1 MFCIVVPC
9 YKEDPEVVKRTVA
22 PLLEKGYQVVLVDDG
37 SPDPLSLPG
46 VPVTILRH
54 PINRGQGAALQTGA
68 DYALA
73 QGAEAI
79 VHFDADGQHDPAAIP
94 VALDVIRR
102 GEADIVLGSRF
113 LRQED
118 IAAVPG
124 SRRRTLRLAR
134 IVNGLLT
141 GVWLT
146 DAHNGFRALSRKAM
160 ESIRLQE
167 DRMAHASEILI
178 LMKKAGLRWKEVPVH
193 VNYTEYSVAKGQ
205 RLGAALEILS
215 DLLLGKMR

>member
-1 MFCIVVPC
+1 MKPSLLLFCLFPIWLARADRASLGMYV
-9 YKEDPEVVKRTVA
+9 EDAQSGA
-22 PLLEKGYQVVLVDDG
+22 PLSGVKVIARFEDDIGWRAWAEEAKPDVKKGITDLRG
-37 SPDPLSLPG
+37 MCRLSG
-46 VPVTILRH
+46 KT
-54 PINRGQGAALQTGA
+54 NW
-68 DYALA
+68 
-73 QGAEAI
+73 
-79 VHFDADGQHDPAAIP
+79 
-94 VALDVIRR
+94 
-102 GEADIVLGSRF
+102 
-113 LRQED
+113 
-118 IAAVPG
+118 

-178 LMKKAGLRWKEVPVH
+178 LMKKAGLRWKEIPVH